1 MPLKVNLRGGERI
14 IINGALISVESSI
27 GLTIHNKVNLMLER
41 QLIRPDDATTPA
53 RRIYF
58 AIQNAYVAEGEEQ
71 IRWIE
76 QAHRYISDYGQAT
89 TSPQV
94 RTRIE
99 EIRACVDRGDFYP
112 ALRLTRELFPHDD
125 RMLLTDLF
133 PPEGKPGAEK

>member
-1 MPLKVNLRGGERI
+1 MPLKVNLRAGERI
-14 IINGALISVESSI
+14 IINGALISVENSI

-71 IRWIE
+71 ARWIE

-94 RTRIE
+94 RNRID
-99 EIRACVDRGDFYP
+99 EIRSCMDQGNFYP

-133 PPEGKPGAEK
+133 PPDENHETEK